1 MATCSWEKDGLIRA
15 QAHSLLTP
23 RLEINQKC
31 QEKDFQFW
39 LQSKLCI
46 LPGEKILDLA
56 CGDGAQSIF
65 FAKRTG
71 PRGHVLSVDINH
83 DSLTS
88 LKSRTAHLKNIS
100 IVESDMMSTSSYLT
114 GESREEFTLINC
126 SFALPYA
133 SKPLELVKELAE
145 KLAICGRLAISLPVE
160 PHGMVNFCSEVHSI
174 PDSVRNSI
182 QFGERHLLR
191 YMRSLFA
198 ELDVHFFNDRITFES
213 VEDFMQIYSSST
225 YYREDSAAKIE
236 EKVNSEIRINGSIS
250 FTKGSILLIGK
261 DYIS

>member
-1 MATCSWEKDGLIRA
+1 MASCSWKEDGLARA

-39 LQSKLCI
+39 LQSKLCV

-56 CGDGAQSIF
+56 CGDGAQSLF

-71 PRGHVLSVDINH
+71 PRGHVLSVDINPE
-83 DSLTS
+83 SLAS
-88 LKSRTAHLKNIS
+88 LKARAAHLKNIS
-100 IVESDMMSTSSYLT
+100 IVESDMMSTSSYLQE
-114 GESREEFTLINC
+114 ESRDKFTLINC

-133 SKPLELVKELAE
+133 DKPFDLVKELAGN
-145 KLAICGRLAISLPVE
+145 LTICGRLAISLPVE
-160 PHGMVNFCSEVHSI
+160 PHGMVDFCSEVHAI

-198 ELDVHFFNDRITFES
+198 ELDVHYFNDRITFES
-213 VEDFMQIYSSST
+213 GKDFMQIYTSST
-225 YYREDSAAKIE
+225 YFCEDLADKIE
-236 EKVNSEIRINGSIS
+236 EKVNNNISINGSIS

-261 DYIS
+261 DYLF